1 MKKNPNMKKFKQIL
15 ILSLAF
21 TSLADI
27 GFAKSKSLTLVNQA
41 NMWTNDHDE
50 LRSLLGESPDVVN
63 RLKSGILLK

>member
-27 GFAKSKSLTLVNQA
+27 GLAKSKSLTLVIQA
-41 NMWTNDHDE
+41 NMWTNDQDE
-50 LRSLLGESPDVVN
+50 LRSILDQSPDVVN
-63 RLKSGILLK
+63 RQKSKILLK